1 MATTNITLS
10 IPLELGQFLEE
21 NPVLS
26 PSKIMQSKLFEIKN
40 EEYKF
45 QERLKAAETKMFRV
59 SGKLNKVLEYCESKN
74 FEIPQNVLE

>member
-21 NPVLS
+21 NPDLS

-45 QERLKAAETKMFRV
+45 QERLKAAETKMFRL
-59 SGKLNKVLEYCESKN
+59 SGKLNRILEYCESKN
-74 FEIPQNVLE
+74 FEIPGNVLD